1 MTLTQ
6 VVEEYVTVKRSTG
19 LRFRNGAMIRAYVLP
34 NISADERWDEPT
46 CRDGR
51 CRIVAPM
58 GRRTGV
64 VAICVAALAFVHLAA
79 QNREPPPE
87 ALMQM
92 VETERA
98 FAARALVVGWKQAFL
113 EYFSYTAV
121 GFAEGRPGNA
131 REQVAKNPDPPKDL
145 QLIWEP
151 RYGDS
156 AASGELGYL
165 TGPVK
170 NILPSRNK
178 GQPRHANYFSI
189 WKREPDGSFKVV
201 MDVGIQTP
209 GPVPYAA
216 GFTRA
221 PHANRFTGDYDDT
234 TPPLGTAD
242 GLLNSSLRSDQ
253 ARAYRSRLADG
264 VRFHRENRLPIVG
277 PTAVLQYLATQPSY
291 SNVEARFAEA
301 ARSGD
306 LGYTWGTYSI
316 APRRVTAAA
325 GAAKT
330 LDAQV
335 GFYVRVWVRE
345 RNGQWKVAVDV
356 LQ

>member
-1 MTLTQ
+1 MRRIL
-6 VVEEYVTVKRSTG
+6 VVS
-19 LRFRNGAMIRAYVLP
+19 L
-34 NISADERWDEPT
+34 
-46 CRDGR
+46 
-51 CRIVAPM
+51 
-58 GRRTGV
+58 
-64 VAICVAALAFVHLAA
+64 CVAALARVSA
-79 QNREPPPE
+79 QNREPLPE
-87 ALMQM
+87 ALTQM
-92 VETERA
+92 VETERK
-98 FAARALVVGWKQAFL
+98 FAARAMVVGWKQAFL
-113 EYFSYTAV
+113 EYFSYTAI
-121 GFAEGRPGNA
+121 GFADGRPGNA

-145 QLIWEP
+145 QLLWEP
-151 RYGDS
+151 RFGDS

-178 GQPRHANYFSI
+178 GQPRHSNYFSI
-189 WKREPDGSFKVV
+189 WKREQDGSFKVV

-242 GLLNSSLRSDQ
+242 GLLNSALRSGQ
-253 ARAYRSRLADG
+253 VRAYRSRLADG
-264 VRFHRENRLPIVG
+264 VRFHRNNLLPVVG
-277 PTAVLQYLATQPSY
+277 QTAVLQWLPSQPSY
-291 SNVEARFAEA
+291 SNVEARYAEA

-316 APRRVTAAA
+316 APRRVTAARGGTQA
-325 GAAKT
+325 
-330 LDAQV
+330 LDALV
-335 GFYVRVWVRE
+335 GFYIRVWVRE

>member
-1 MTLTQ
+1 
-6 VVEEYVTVKRSTG
+6 V
-19 LRFRNGAMIRAYVLP
+19 
-34 NISADERWDEPT
+34 
-46 CRDGR
+46 
-51 CRIVAPM
+51 
-58 GRRTGV
+58 GRRIGV
-64 VAICVAALAFVHLAA
+64 AFCFAAIVFARVAA
-79 QNREPPPE
+79 QSREALPE
-87 ALMQM
+87 ALTQM
-92 VETERA
+92 VDTERK

-113 EYFSYTAV
+113 EYFSYTAI

-178 GQPRHANYFSI
+178 GQPRHSNYFSI
-189 WKREPDGSFKVV
+189 WKREQDGSFKVV
-201 MDVGIQTP
+201 MDVGVQTP
-209 GPVPYAA
+209 GPVPYAE

-221 PHANRFTGDYDDT
+221 PHATRFTGDYDDT

-242 GLLNSSLRSDQ
+242 GLLNSALRSGQ
-253 ARAYRSRLADG
+253 VRAYRSRLADG
-264 VRFHRENRLPIVG
+264 VRFLRDGRLPVVG
-277 PTAVLQYLATQPSY
+277 QTAVVQWLASQPSY
-291 SNVEARFAEA
+291 SNVEARYAEA

-316 APRRVTAAA
+316 APRRVTATG

>member
-1 MTLTQ
+1 
-6 VVEEYVTVKRSTG
+6 VG
-19 LRFRNGAMIRAYVLP
+19 LIAVWIAAIAVARF
-34 NISADERWDEPT
+34 
-46 CRDGR
+46 
-51 CRIVAPM
+51 
-58 GRRTGV
+58 
-64 VAICVAALAFVHLAA
+64 AA
-79 QNREPPPE
+79 QSREPVPE

-113 EYFSYTAV
+113 EYFSYSGI
-121 GFAEGRPGNA
+121 GFADGRPGNA
-131 REQVAKNPDPPKDL
+131 REQVSKNPDPPKDL

-178 GQPRHANYFSI
+178 GQPRHSNYFSI
-189 WKREPDGSFKVV
+189 WKRETDGSFKVV

-209 GPVPYAA
+209 GPVPFAA

-242 GLLNSSLRSDQ
+242 GLLNSALRSGQ
-253 ARAYRSRLADG
+253 ARAYRSRLAEG
-264 VRFHRENRLPIVG
+264 VRFHRQNMMPIVG
-277 PTAVLQYLATQPSY
+277 QTAVLQWLASQPSY
-291 SNVEARFAEA
+291 SNVEAHYAEA

-306 LGYTWGTYSI
+306 LGYTWGTYAI
-316 APRRVTAAA
+316 APRRVTAAQ
-325 GAAKT
+325 GAAQT
-330 LDAQV
+330 VNAEV

-345 RNGQWKVAVDV
+345 RNGQWKVAADV

>member
-1 MTLTQ
+1 M
-6 VVEEYVTVKRSTG
+6 R
-19 LRFRNGAMIRAYVLP
+19 
-34 NISADERWDEPT
+34 
-46 CRDGR
+46 
-51 CRIVAPM
+51 RILIASL
-58 GRRTGV
+58 
-64 VAICVAALAFVHLAA
+64 CVAAFARVAA
-79 QNREPPPE
+79 QSREPLPE
-87 ALMQM
+87 ALTQM
-92 VETERA
+92 VETERK

-113 EYFSYTAV
+113 EYFSYTGI

-131 REQVAKNPDPPKDL
+131 REQVSKNPDPPKDL

-178 GQPRHANYFSI
+178 GQPRHSNYFSI
-189 WKREPDGSFKVV
+189 WKREQDGSFKVV

-242 GLLNSSLRSDQ
+242 GLLNSSLRSGQ
-253 ARAYRSRLADG
+253 VRAYRSRLADG
-264 VRFHRENRLPIVG
+264 VRFHRESRLPIVG
-277 PTAVLQYLATQPSY
+277 EAAVLQYLASQPSY
-291 SNVEARFAEA
+291 SNVEARYAES

-316 APRRVTAAA
+316 APRRVTA
-325 GAAKT
+325 GRSGTQT
-330 LDAQV
+330 LNVEV

>member
-1 MTLTQ
+1 MTRR
-6 VVEEYVTVKRSTG
+6 VG
-19 LRFRNGAMIRAYVLP
+19 LIVICIAAIA
-34 NISADERWDEPT
+34 SAR
-46 CRDGR
+46 
-51 CRIVAPM
+51 
-58 GRRTGV
+58 
-64 VAICVAALAFVHLAA
+64 LAA
-79 QNREPPPE
+79 QNREPLPE

-113 EYFSYTAV
+113 EYFSYSGI
-121 GFAEGRPGNA
+121 GFAEGRAGNA
-131 REQVAKNPDPPKDL
+131 REQVAKGPDPPKDL

-178 GQPRHANYFSI
+178 GQPRHSNYFSI
-189 WKREPDGSFKVV
+189 WKRESDGSFKVV

-209 GPVPYAA
+209 GPVPFAA

-221 PHANRFTGDYDDT
+221 PHATRFTGDYDDT

-242 GLLNSSLRSDQ
+242 GLLNSALRSSQ

-264 VRFHRENRLPIVG
+264 VRFHRQNLLPIVG
-277 PTAVLQYLATQPSY
+277 QTAVLQWLASQPSY
-291 SNVEARFAEA
+291 SNVEARYAEV

-316 APRRVTAAA
+316 APRRVTAAR
-325 GAAKT
+325 GSTQT

-335 GFYVRVWVRE
+335 GFYVRVWVRD
-345 RNGQWKVAVDV
+345 RNGQWKVAADV